1 MGKAL
6 NTVFLLALAVV
17 LLITA
22 GLYSFSESQFKKAE
36 QQRMEAVARILI
48 QDQQTRDQD
57 WLNKL
62 NHEYLPTDLTFFLAG
77 YDKDDLIYLL
87 KSQGNISEQ
96 DLLNLMNSLQ
106 TQAQGINANQQW
118 LYYSIALEK
127 QTLIIG
133 RNWTQGRKQYFQQHK
148 YTLSLIVLSYFAVFV
163 FLYAL
168 LRFRPG
174 MLGFT
179 HRERGLSLRHT
190 TGIFL
195 KLTPSFQ
202 IQESNDTF
210 LKDFGPHRKNLSLMV
225 RPSEREKVEQY
236 LSQVM
241 NSGAL
246 VDFEC
251 TLLNQDGDES
261 RWAMRAKP
269 LRQNDKDIL
278 ILTGDD
284 ISKRH
289 HMEVELRHERNC
301 MQTYLNTMHTLLII
315 TDRDGTIKVINKQ
328 LASMLNM
335 EERNILGKNIALIVP
350 KSSYLKISE
359 YIRTTNPA
367 QQNTTQTHF
376 PLVAQS
382 GKEFSIDWRI
392 AALPSVDEEEDE
404 VLLTGLDIT
413 ESMANNEALKAA
425 NIQIREALRSAE
437 QANQSKSIFLANMS
451 HEIRTPM
458 NGILGATE
466 LLLDQTIDE
475 EQHQFVDIIHSSSQA
490 LLNIINDILDLS
502 KIESGNFELEHIP
515 FDLHQLCHD
524 VYQLFANTARQKGLQ
539 VIFYYSESLPQH
551 WQGDPTRIRQILNN
565 LMSNALKFT
574 HEGRIDLRVYGEA
587 DASSHNYQL
596 KLQIKDT
603 GIGIPPKKVE
613 QIFSAF
619 QQADSSTSRKYGGT
633 GLGLTISQH
642 LAQAMNGEINVDSEI
657 GMGSTFTLKT
667 NLTPAEIK
675 IQEKR
680 KNNGRNYQARVLL
693 AEDNAVNSKIA
704 CKILAKLGVDV
715 HAVEDGEAALNEVL
729 NNHYDLVLMDVN
741 MPVMDGIRATEKI
754 RELSFPKNQVPILA
768 LTANAM
774 MEDKKRCIEAGM
786 NGFISK
792 PIKVE
797 KLIEELDV
805 ILSK

>member
-6 NTVFLLALAVV
+6 NAVFLLAMA
-17 LLITA
+17 LIISA
-22 GLYSFSESQFKKAE
+22 MVGLYAFAIQQARSNEL
-36 QQRMEAVARILI
+36 QRMAVAATMLTSDRQDKSKSWLAEKNAQYQDSGLNILI
-48 QDQQTRDQD
+48 S
-57 WLNKL
+57 
-62 NHEYLPTDLTFFLAG
+62 G
-77 YDKDDLIYLL
+77 YDKDDLIYVWKGDAELDEQTLL
-87 KSQGNISEQ
+87 TLVNT
-96 DLLNLMNSLQ
+96 LN
-106 TQAQGINANQQW
+106 TPVYATPQQEW
-118 LYYSIALEK
+118 IYYSAALEQ
-127 QTLIIG
+127 QTLILA
-133 RNWTQGRKQYFQQHK
+133 RNWSESKEAFFQRSK
-148 YTLSLIVLSYFAVFV
+148 PAIAAFAAFAAFLLAILYYLIRY
-163 FLYAL
+163 
-168 LRFRPG
+168 RPQTFG
-174 MLGFT
+174 LT
-179 HRERGLSLRHT
+179 DKERGLSLRHT
-190 TGIFL
+190 TGLFL
-195 KLTPSFQ
+195 KLTQAFN
-202 IQESNDTF
+202 IQERNDF
-210 LKDFGPHRKNLSLMV
+210 FSREFGNDKKNFTLLV
-225 RPSEREKVEQY
+225 KPGEREKVEQY
-236 LSQVM
+236 LSQVL
-241 NSGAL
+241 NTGAL

-251 TLLNQDGDES
+251 TLLKEDGEES
-261 RWAMRAKP
+261 RWALRAKP
-269 LRQNDKDIL
+269 LRQMDRTL
-278 ILTGDD
+278 LVLTGDD
-284 ISKRH
+284 ISKRY

-315 TDRDGTIKVINKQ
+315 TDRSGNIKVINKQ
-328 LASMLNM
+328 LATLLNM
-335 EERNILGKNIALIVP
+335 QERSILGKNIALIVP
-350 KSSYLKISE
+350 KSSHLKISE
-359 YIRTTNPA
+359 YIRTTTP
-367 QQNTTQTHF
+367 QQSNTTQTQF

-392 AALPSVDEEEDE
+392 AALPAVEDQEDE

-466 LLLDQTIDE
+466 LLLDQTIND

-502 KIESGNFELEHIP
+502 KIESGNFELENIN

-524 VYQLFANTARQKGLQ
+524 VYQLFSNSARQKGLQ
-539 VIFYYSESLPQH
+539 VIFYYSDNLPQA

-574 HEGRIDLRVYGEA
+574 HEGRIDLRVYGELNA
-587 DASSHNYQL
+587 NSHQYEV
-596 KLQIKDT
+596 KIQIKDT
-603 GIGIPPKKVE
+603 GIGIPEKKVE

-619 QQADSSTSRKYGGT
+619 QQADTSTSRKYGGT

-642 LAQAMNGEINVDSEI
+642 LAQAMEGEIIVNSEI
-657 GMGSTFTLKT
+657 GVGSTFTLKT
-667 NLTPAEIK
+667 NLLPAELK
-675 IQEKR
+675 VQEKR
-680 KNNGRNYQARVLL
+680 KSSGRNYQARVLL

-741 MPVMDGIRATEKI
+741 MPIMDGILATEKI

-774 MEDKKRCIEAGM
+774 MEDKKRCIDAGM

-805 ILSK
+805 ILSS